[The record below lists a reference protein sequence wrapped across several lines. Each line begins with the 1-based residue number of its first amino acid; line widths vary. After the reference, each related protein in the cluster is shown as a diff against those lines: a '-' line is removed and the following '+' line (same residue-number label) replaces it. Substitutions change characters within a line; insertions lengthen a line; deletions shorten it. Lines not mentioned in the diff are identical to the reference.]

1 MVTMGRWE
9 TNGGWEAGRSRVY
22 LRPHH
27 EGHGPVQGNV
37 AAPGR
42 ALNPNTL
49 LRLCFPGVP
58 VKGMGAGGE
67 GGCRAITLTQNPP
80 CRADSLAHQ
89 SSGQISIRP
98 SQARYPRPAVRSA
111 AVRQRRG
118 GGSLPEPPP
127 REFYAG
133 INSREP
139 APEQATHSPTPVPK
153 PPDLAGQAACGRGMV
168 LVTPAPPPA
177 GR

>member
-1 MVTMGRWE
+1 M
-9 TNGGWEAGRSRVY
+9 
-22 LRPHH
+22 
-27 EGHGPVQGNV
+27 
-37 AAPGR
+37 R
-42 ALNPNTL
+42 ATAQYKAMSPPQAVPSIPTH
-49 LRLCFPGVP
+49 FSASVSPGVP

-80 CRADSLAHQ
+80 CRPDSLAHQ

-139 APEQATHSPTPVPK
+139 APERATHSPTPVPK